1 MKQTKALYIVVITV
15 ASLVIGV
22 LLARAII
29 VRCGMMP
36 YEEDMAIRW
45 LLGVFGVKY
54 PAPEDIQ
61 DVGLYSIVLACW
73 AGVAAV
79 LVLVSKFAKRTH
91 SRRKSIKK

>member
-1 MKQTKALYIVVITV
+1 MKRTKVLYIVTITV
-15 ASLVIGV
+15 ASLVIGI

-45 LLGVFGVKY
+45 LLGLFGLEY

-61 DVGLYSIVLACW
+61 DVGIYSIVLACW
-73 AGVAAV
+73 ASVAAV
-79 LVLVSKFAKRTH
+79 LISVLKFAKRMDR
-91 SRRKSIKK
+91 RRKSIKS